1 MFLLCLIILYLQRVL
16 ALFPCP
22 YPDRFL
28 DPHDKDLAVAYLAGP
43 RGIHYGIH
51 RLYRGFFG
59 RYNLNLYLRQEIH
72 LIFGAPV
79 KFRMAFLTAK
89 AAHLG
94 NRHALDIQFVKGL
107 FHVFEF
113 ERFYYRLYLFHAPS
127 PLCQSSSKK
136 ARVPF
141 FNEKRRLCRRAP
153 RGAVYLRHPHR
164 KDGSGVVFFLLK
176 DVEVY
181 VHLHCERILERRDII
196 VILVNVPEYDA
207 RIRRE
212 LPRKT
217 VSQSAETAVAS
228 HVIPAKPEIVGYL
241 AHGSFPREK
250 HSFFVRFSVL
260 VNKETLVA
268 RVVTDRKPSEIS
280 DCLRGLG
287 VINAQVC
294 A

>member
-153 RGAVYLRHPHR
+153 MRSMGRGAR
-164 KDGSGVVFFLLK
+164 GAGFFRPSDPPEGWVGGGLLF
-176 DVEVY
+176 
-181 VHLHCERILERRDII
+181 
-196 VILVNVPEYDA
+196 
-207 RIRRE
+207 
-212 LPRKT
+212 T
-217 VSQSAETAVAS
+217 
-228 HVIPAKPEIVGYL
+228 
-241 AHGSFPREK
+241 
-250 HSFFVRFSVL
+250 
-260 VNKETLVA
+260 
-268 RVVTDRKPSEIS
+268 
-280 DCLRGLG
+280 
-287 VINAQVC
+287 
-294 A
+294 

>member
-153 RGAVYLRHPHR
+153 TRRMGRGWSSFYL
-164 KDGSGVVFFLLK
+164 KMSK
-176 DVEVY
+176 SMST
-181 VHLHCERILERRDII
+181 CT
-196 VILVNVPEYDA
+196 VNE
-207 RIRRE
+207 
-212 LPRKT
+212 
-217 VSQSAETAVAS
+217 SSSAAIS
-228 HVIPAKPEIVGYL
+228 SLFWSMYP
-241 AHGSFPREK
+241 
-250 HSFFVRFSVL
+250 
-260 VNKETLVA
+260 NMTLVLGA
-268 RVVTDRKPSEIS
+268 NFHEKP
-280 DCLRGLG
+280 
-287 VINAQVC
+287 
-294 A
+294 